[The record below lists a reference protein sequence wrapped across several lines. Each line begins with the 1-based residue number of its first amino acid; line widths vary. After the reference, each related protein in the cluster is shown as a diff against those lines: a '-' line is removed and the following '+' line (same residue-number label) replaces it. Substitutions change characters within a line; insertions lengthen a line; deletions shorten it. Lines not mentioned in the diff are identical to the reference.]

1 VRTLL
6 RVAIALVLLA
16 VAAWFSLALRFR
28 LPEGIGT
35 AVSILYLAGV
45 VGALVWLRPFGR
57 AVLAIFATFL
67 VLAGWWSTIRPSN
80 DRDWAREYAK
90 IPYGELDGDLLT
102 LHNVRNFDY
111 RSVTDFTD
119 RWETRT
125 YDLSKLSELDLFMS
139 YWGSPYIAHTI
150 LSWVF
155 TEGPPLAV
163 SIETRRE
170 RTESYSA
177 LRGFF
182 REYEICYVAADER
195 DLVRLRTNYR
205 GEDVYLYRLRNDPR
219 RARELLLDY
228 VKSMNELRDEPGW
241 YNALTHNCTTTI
253 RAHRKALGQQTSF
266 DWRVLANGYADQMLY
281 ERGALD
287 TTLPFVKLKAA
298 CLIDDHAKAADQ
310 DPAFSERIRNGVPRP

>member
-1 VRTLL
+1 MGVEYHSRHRRGRMARCEAYVRRVEWAPAPSPRVHDRRVCQAPARWLRMPAVRTLL

-28 LPEGIGT
+28 LPEGIGI
-35 AVSILYLAGV
+35 AVSILYLLGV
-45 VGALVWLRPFGR
+45 VAALVWLRPFGR

-111 RSVTDFTD
+111 RSETDFTD

-125 YDLSKLSELDLFMS
+125 FDLSKLSELDLFMS

-150 LSWVF
+150 LSWGF
-155 TEGPPLAV
+155 TDGPPLAV

-182 REYEICYVAADER
+182 REI
-195 DLVRLRTNYR
+195 
-205 GEDVYLYRLRNDPR
+205 
-219 RARELLLDY
+219 
-228 VKSMNELRDEPGW
+228 
-241 YNALTHNCTTTI
+241 
-253 RAHRKALGQQTSF
+253 
-266 DWRVLANGYADQMLY
+266 
-281 ERGALD
+281 
-287 TTLPFVKLKAA
+287 
-298 CLIDDHAKAADQ
+298 
-310 DPAFSERIRNGVPRP
+310 